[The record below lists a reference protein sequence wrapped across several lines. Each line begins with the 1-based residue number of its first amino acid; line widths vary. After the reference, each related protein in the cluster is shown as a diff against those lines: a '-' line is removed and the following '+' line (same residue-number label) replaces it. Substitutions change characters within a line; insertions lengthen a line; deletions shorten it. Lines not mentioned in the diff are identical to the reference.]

1 MPSITIENGSY
12 RTSLSNGGGQLLGFY
27 NLVVVMFAEGLA
39 GCYAKATDALF
50 KVNTKGEPI
59 LADLV
64 GDNLNRLQ
72 CKKR

>member
-1 MPSITIENGSY
+1 
-12 RTSLSNGGGQLLGFY
+12 
-27 NLVVVMFAEGLA
+27 MFAEGLA